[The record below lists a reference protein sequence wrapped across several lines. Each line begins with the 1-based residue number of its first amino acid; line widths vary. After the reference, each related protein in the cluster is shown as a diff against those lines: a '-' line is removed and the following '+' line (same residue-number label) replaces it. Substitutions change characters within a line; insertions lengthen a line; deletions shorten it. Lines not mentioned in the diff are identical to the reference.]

1 MNDNRLSELLVDG
14 ITQLGLSVTDNQLRQ
29 LISYKDILLRW
40 NKVYSLTAI
49 TNPRE
54 LIIQHL
60 LDGLSIVNHIMEDSC
75 VLDVGS
81 GMGVPGI
88 ILAIMLPK
96 SKITVLDS
104 NSKKSAFLQQVK
116 IELELSNLSVVC
128 KRVELYIPDELFTII
143 TSRAFADLALFI
155 QLTEHLIADNG
166 LYLAMKAERG
176 LSEMKEIDG
185 FACRQIELNVP
196 YLDTKRFLI
205 EMKRA

>member
-60 LDGLSIVNHIMEDSC
+60 LDGLSIVNHIPGSSC

-88 ILAIMLPK
+88 ILAIMLPT

-143 TSRAFADLALFI
+143 TSRAFADLALFV

-176 LSEMKEIDG
+176 LREMKEIDG

-196 YLDTKRFLI
+196 YLDAKRFLI

>member
-185 FACRQIELNVP
+185 FACRQIGLNVP
-196 YLDTKRFLI
+196 YLDAKRFLI

>member
-1 MNDNRLSELLVDG
+1 MNDSRLSELLVDG
-14 ITQLGLSVTDNQLRQ
+14 ISQLGLSVTEKQLKQ
-29 LISYKDILLRW
+29 LVAYKDILLRW

-60 LDGLSIVNHIMEDSC
+60 LDGLSLVAHIPANAR

-88 ILAIMLPK
+88 ILAVMLPE
-96 SKITVLDS
+96 SNVTVLDS

-116 IELELSNLSVVC
+116 IELNLNNLSVVC
-128 KRVELYIPDELFTII
+128 KRVELYKPDQLFTSI

-155 QLTEHLIADNG
+155 RLTEHLLADNG
-166 LYLAMKAERG
+166 LYQAMKAERG
-176 LSEMKEIDG
+176 LNEMKEIDG
-185 FACRQIELNVP
+185 FACRQTELNVP
-196 YLDTKRFLI
+196 YLDAKRFLI
-205 EMKRA
+205 EMKRR

>member
-143 TSRAFADLALFI
+143 TSRAFADLALFV

-185 FACRQIELNVP
+185 FACRQIGLNVP
-196 YLDTKRFLI
+196 YLDAKRFLI

>member
-1 MNDNRLSELLVDG
+1 MSDNRLSELLVDG
-14 ITQLGLSVTDNQLRQ
+14 ITQLGLSVTENQLRQ
-29 LISYKDILLRW
+29 LIGYKDILLRW

-60 LDGLSIVNHIMEDSC
+60 LDGLSIVNHIPESSC

-96 SKITVLDS
+96 SKVTVLDS

-116 IELELSNLSVVC
+116 IELGLSNLSVVC
-128 KRVELYIPDELFTII
+128 KRVELYTPDELFTVI

-155 QLTEHLIADNG
+155 QLTEHLLAENG
-166 LYLAMKAERG
+166 CYLAMKAERG

-196 YLDTKRFLI
+196 YLDAKRFLI

>member
-14 ITQLGLSVTDNQLRQ
+14 ITQLGLSVTENQLKQ
-29 LISYKDILLRW
+29 LITYKDILLRW

-60 LDGLSIVNHIMEDSC
+60 LDGLSLVAHISAAAR

-88 ILAIMLPK
+88 ILAIMLPT

-116 IELELSNLSVVC
+116 IELGLSNLSVVC
-128 KRVELYIPDELFTII
+128 KRVELYTPDELFTVI

-155 QLTEHLIADNG
+155 QLTEHLLAENG
-166 LYLAMKAERG
+166 CYLAMKAERG

-196 YLDTKRFLI
+196 YLDAKRFLI

>member
-60 LDGLSIVNHIMEDSC
+60 LDGLSIVNHIPESSC

-96 SKITVLDS
+96 SKVTVLDS

-116 IELELSNLSVVC
+116 IELGLGNLSVFC
-128 KRVELYIPDELFTII
+128 KRVELYTPDGLFTVI

-185 FACRQIELNVP
+185 FACRQIGLNVP
-196 YLDTKRFLI
+196 YLDAKRFLI

>member
-60 LDGLSIVNHIMEDSC
+60 LDGLSIVNHIPESSC

-88 ILAIMLPK
+88 ILAIMLPT

-143 TSRAFADLALFI
+143 TSRAFADLALFV

-176 LSEMKEIDG
+176 LREMKKIDG

-196 YLDTKRFLI
+196 YLDAKRFLI

>member
-14 ITQLGLSVTDNQLRQ
+14 ITQLGMSVTESQLGQ

-49 TNPRE
+49 TNPRD

-60 LDGLSIVNHIMEDSC
+60 LDGLSLVAHIPADVQ

-81 GMGVPGI
+81 GMGVPGV
-88 ILAIMLPK
+88 ILAIMLPE

-116 IELELSNLSVVC
+116 IELGLSNLSIIC
-128 KRVELYIPDELFTII
+128 KRVELYTPNELFTVI
-143 TSRAFADLALFI
+143 TSRAFADLTLFI
-155 QLTEHLIADNG
+155 QLTQHLLADNG

-196 YLDTKRFLI
+196 YLDAKRFLI
-205 EMKRA
+205 EMKRT

>member
-1 MNDNRLSELLVDG
+1 MARVDEIELLETG
-14 ITQLGLSVTDNQLRQ
+14 IKQLNLECSQAQLEQ
-29 LISYKDILLRW
+29 LLNYKALLIKW

-185 FACRQIELNVP
+185 FACRQIGLNVP
-196 YLDTKRFLI
+196 YLDAKRFLI